1 VRDAV
6 PDAVPDAAWTP
17 QPLYKYLLLPSPG
30 LRQAFAIAAM
40 IAPAPA
46 PAASCAPAVSAAA
59 AEDAASPAVATGRL
73 SGRSILVSLLL
84 AAVFGYCIPVV
95 DFKFSNTFLG
105 AMHMPAGA
113 IAVLLALLLVVN
125 PLLKL
130 LSRRLSF
137 SRNEI
142 LTVYITCL
150 FSTLVP
156 GRGAENFFVPNIL
169 SSFYFATR
177 ENKWLDFL
185 TPYLK
190 PWMTPALNPNRTYNA
205 APVEGWYTGLRAGE
219 PIPWELWLKP
229 LLAWSALILAIQVM
243 HACLA
248 VLLRAQWAE
257 REALAFPLLRLPLE
271 MTEDTDSLGAAHARL
286 GAFFQNPLVWCGFG
300 VSVAI
305 EMLNGLSL
313 YFPNVPAFPLSLP
326 TGPLFTEAPWN
337 QMGTVQMQVFPAIV
351 GISFL
356 LTSEVSF
363 SLWFFHLFSK
373 AQYMVSYLIGFPPA
387 ALDSPLWT
395 RGWAKGF
402 IGYQQ
407 VGALLAYVAIL
418 GWVGRE
424 HWKHVARRAL
434 GRAAAQPS
442 EQSEALSY
450 PVAFWGAAL
459 AMIFILGWSV
469 AAGIRLDVAI
479 LLWAF
484 YLAVSLALTRLVAEA
499 GLLFVQTGWMA
510 LGPLAFLVG
519 AGPGHLIDAASAAPA
534 SMVSSSIMLDMRGFL
549 MPSFLQG
556 FKLAHDRKIPARPLL
571 KLIAGCI
578 LISFCVGLV
587 TIIRLGYAVGGL
599 QLAKWWATAA
609 GSQPAIHAVA
619 FARGIETNYFV
630 NWCWVGVGAVA
641 TWGMM
646 AARARLTWFP
656 LHPIGLVMCVP
667 FAMHAMWL
675 SIFLGW
681 SAKVLITRFGGT
693 DSYRKVIPLFLG
705 LALGDIVMVVFWIA
719 IDAWQGRTGHAL
731 LPF

>member
-1 VRDAV
+1 
-6 PDAVPDAAWTP
+6 
-17 QPLYKYLLLPSPG
+17 
-30 LRQAFAIAAM
+30 M
-40 IAPAPA
+40 IAPPQTAPA
-46 PAASCAPAVSAAA
+46 L
-59 AEDAASPAVATGRL
+59 SPAQPEALPARATGL
-73 SGRSILVSLLL
+73 SARSIVVSLLL
-84 AAVFGYCIPVV
+84 AAVFGYCIPIV

-113 IAVLLALLLVVN
+113 IAVLMALLLIVN
-125 PLLKL
+125 PLLKVL
-130 LSRRLSF
+130 AARASF

-156 GRGAENFFVPNIL
+156 GKGAETFFVPNVL

-185 TPYLK
+185 TPYIK
-190 PWMTPALNPNRTYNA
+190 PWMSPAIGPNHTYNK

-219 PIPWELWLKP
+219 AIPWGAWMTP
-229 LLAWSALILAIQVM
+229 LLAWGALILAIQVM
-243 HACLA
+243 HCCVA

-271 MTEDTDSLGAAHARL
+271 MTEDTDDLRASKSKV
-286 GAFFQNPLVWCGFG
+286 GAFFGNPLVWMGAG
-300 VSVAI
+300 IAVVI
-305 EMLNGLSL
+305 EGLNGLAL
-313 YFPNVPAFPLSLP
+313 YFPEVPSFPLGIN
-326 TGPLFTEAPWN
+326 TGALFTEAPWN
-337 QMGTVQMQVFPAIV
+337 QMGNVQMQVFPAIV

-373 AQYMVSYLIGFPPA
+373 GQYVISYLMGFPPA
-387 ALDSPLWT
+387 SLDSPLWT

-424 HWKHVARRAL
+424 HWKHVAQRAF
-434 GRAAAQPS
+434 GRAPAS
-442 EQSEALSY
+442 ESERGEALSY
-450 PVAFWGAAL
+450 PVAFWGAVL
-459 AMIFILGWSV
+459 AMGFILAWSV
-469 AAGIRLDVAI
+469 ASGIRIEVAI
-479 LLWAF
+479 LLWGF
-484 YLAVSLALTRLVAEA
+484 YLAVCLALTRLVAEA
-499 GLLFVQTGWMA
+499 GLLFVQTGWMPI
-510 LGPLAFLVG
+510 GPLAFLVG
-519 AGPGHLIDAASAAPA
+519 AGPGRLIDAASAAPA
-534 SMVSSSIMLDMRGFL
+534 AMISNSIMLDMRGFL

-556 FKLAHDRKIPARPLL
+556 FKLAHDRRIPARPLL
-571 KLIAGCI
+571 ALIAACI
-578 LISFCVGLV
+578 LISTSVGLV
-587 TIIRLGYAVGGL
+587 TIIRLGYNVGAL
-599 QLAKWWATAA
+599 QMAKWWTSAA

-619 FARGIETNYFV
+619 FAKGIETNYAV
-630 NWCWVGVGAVA
+630 NWSWIGVGAGA
-641 TWGMM
+641 TWLMM
-646 AARARLTWFP
+646 TARARFTWFP

-681 SAKVLITRFGGT
+681 GAKVLITRFGGS